1 MLLRA
6 LLLRQRQ
13 GRRCCYWRCCRCSTM
28 QRARIPAAPAVY
40 PSLVVFV
47 SCATAV
53 KTSSRLVYL
62 HLYTTNRTQ
71 ARLSVTHG
79 RCCELQ
85 PPWRPVDA
93 PERALP
99 TTPGKRRAPQVV
111 LDLLCRHRGLL
122 SISLYYTFSMI
133 MHDHNIPSC
142 DTLTP
147 NACRSSPLHARLS
160 TERDRVSIELVKW
173 QDWMMVAVQPSST
186 ADCTNLSLGL
196 RLNSPVGRTA
206 GTSPFAPG
214 RHGRDRS
221 RPPSPAGATPPARQR
236 PPETR

>member
-1 MLLRA
+1 
-6 LLLRQRQ
+6 
-13 GRRCCYWRCCRCSTM
+13 
-28 QRARIPAAPAVY
+28 
-40 PSLVVFV
+40 
-47 SCATAV
+47 
-53 KTSSRLVYL
+53 
-62 HLYTTNRTQ
+62 
-71 ARLSVTHG
+71 
-79 RCCELQ
+79 
-85 PPWRPVDA
+85 
-93 PERALP
+93 
-99 TTPGKRRAPQVV
+99 
-111 LDLLCRHRGLL
+111 
-122 SISLYYTFSMI
+122 MI

-214 RHGRDRS
+214 RHERGRS
-221 RPPSPAGATPPARQR
+221 RPPSPGGATQPARPR
-236 PPETR
+236 RPETRGGNRTVLLGETSGCHRAPRSLPAPSKKCVVNESRYKGELKDSVATLLYPAAAACHVMLLGAY